1 MFIRSRGIQR
11 ECITNVWILLTTIKQ
26 FLDFLAMIVMNKVG
40 LRSLLVQ
47 LCALGTIIGKL
58 DFLVTAMNKIRLKGS
73 CHDNEWTLVT
83 IEKTT
88 CTS

>member
-1 MFIRSRGIQR
+1 
-11 ECITNVWILLTTIKQ
+11 
-26 FLDFLAMIVMNKVG
+26 MIVMKKVG

-58 DFLVTAMNKIRLKGS
+58 DFLETTMNKIRLKGS

-83 IEKTT
+83 TKKLLGLLSDCHEQMELKT
-88 CTS
+88 S

>member
-1 MFIRSRGIQR
+1 
-11 ECITNVWILLTTIKQ
+11 
-26 FLDFLAMIVMNKVG
+26 MIVMNKVG

-58 DFLVTAMNKIRLKGS
+58 DFLVIAMNKIRLKGS

-83 IEKTT
+83 TKKLLELPSDYHEQMGFRI
-88 CTS
+88 S